1 MSARLPYLAAC
12 TTLTLLIFLCVAWEL
27 WLAPLRPGGSWLV
40 LKVIP
45 LLLPL
50 FGILRGKRYTY
61 QWSSLLVW
69 LYVAEGAVRAWS
81 DAGAMQVM
89 AAIEVALSFGFF
101 AAIVGYLRATRA
113 PRSR

>member
-1 MSARLPYLAAC
+1 MSVRLPYLAAC
-12 TTLTLLIFLCVAWEL
+12 FTLSALIFLCVAWEL

-50 FGILRGKRYTY
+50 FGILNGRRYTY
-61 QWSSLLVW
+61 KWSSLLVW

-81 DAGAMQVM
+81 DPSPEMRTLAV
-89 AAIEVALSFGFF
+89 IEVALSLAFFG
-101 AAIVGYLRATRA
+101 AIVAYLRA
-113 PRSR
+113 SRTS